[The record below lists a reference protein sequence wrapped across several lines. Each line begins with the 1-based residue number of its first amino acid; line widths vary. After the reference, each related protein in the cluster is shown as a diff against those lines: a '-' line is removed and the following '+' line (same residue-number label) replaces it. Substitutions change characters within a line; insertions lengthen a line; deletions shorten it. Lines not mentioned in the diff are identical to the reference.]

1 MHYAAAPAT
10 WNDERQTDFDG
21 YIPRHSSTN
30 AMLMQGVKAG
40 ESPLL
45 TVCWSITGPPMAT
58 VALPLFLT
66 ANNMLPGKTMKADS
80 NSWLCEKGQALKS
93 IIFPYQENTTKL
105 IDLSK
110 LYNRDGTGIMQRIVK
125 IEGEIIERGNSLIAN
140 ARQSGMLSEESLTD
154 YYAWLD
160 KYIEQEYEYNFD
172 AMITSIQNQ
181 GQRTKQNIGCW
192 DIDGKRR
199 SNPPSYRGI
208 VIYNQRKYLKY

>member
-1 MHYAAAPAT
+1 MKT
-10 WNDERQTDFDG
+10 KRLIVT
-21 YIPRHSSTN
+21 I
-30 AMLMQGVKAG
+30 
-40 ESPLL
+40 LL
-45 TVCWSITGPPMAT
+45 
-58 VALPLFLT
+58 ALPFCLRMLGCTVMIVAASATEDGRPMLFKNRDS
-66 ANNMLPGKTMKADS
+66 ANAYMVDIRIDHQEGFKFIAQYALR
-80 NSWLCEKGQALKS
+80 ALKS